1 MNLISSQSKVISVF
15 QILIFYFAH
24 KVIILFF
31 IVSEMLLTSINP
43 VQEYF
48 LDIDCNWQEGV
59 LASSCYQMQI

>member
-15 QILIFYFAH
+15 QILIFYFVH

-43 VQEYF
+43 VQESF

-59 LASSCYQMQI
+59 LASTCYQMQI